1 MYPAS
6 CKINSIQSK
15 INTGRP
21 SQKKCRQATWCQH
34 YTLKVLNQLDL
45 ETDTGELCGV
55 LGVLGVLVTRKYP
68 SKLKQDLLIQ
78 HPQQYSKVLKNLQ
91 RRLAAQVFHQKAFV
105 GSTNVADQISGF
117 GDCFTVLVS
126 SA

>member
-6 CKINSIQSK
+6 CKINSIRSK
-15 INTGRP
+15 INIGRP

-45 ETDTGELCGV
+45 EIDTEDVGELCGV
-55 LGVLGVLVTRKYP
+55 LGVLVTSKYL

-78 HPQQYSKVLKNLQ
+78 HPQHPQQFQGTEESAK
-91 RRLAAQVFHQKAFV
+91 KAKE
-105 GSTNVADQISGF
+105 
-117 GDCFTVLVS
+117 
-126 SA
+126 

>member
-15 INTGRP
+15 INIGRP

-45 ETDTGELCGV
+45 ETDPGELC
-55 LGVLGVLVTRKYP
+55 GVLGVLVTRKYP

-78 HPQQYSKVLKNLQ
+78 HPQHYSKVLKNLQ
-91 RRLAAQVFHQKAFV
+91 RRLRSKEEAKVKGA
-105 GSTNVADQISGF
+105 S
-117 GDCFTVLVS
+117 
-126 SA
+126 